1 MERSNPSGG
10 SDIGERLAT
19 AAETSSAGPPPP
31 PAESAAVT
39 RTRRGR
45 HIVFGLL
52 GLCALL
58 VIALGALVFTHRQAP
73 VEASSSPQA
82 SPKPADGASPPL
94 GFTDSLIDMGWQ
106 DYRPEGF
113 SLGLPPLWM
122 PYIKDIPNPDPYLE
136 WVAMGY
142 FDTNHPPAWLY
153 VLKVPVEW
161 PPEVAETM
169 FERRRL
175 QVIADPTVV
184 RVSELTEIQLSDGVG
199 YTFTTVSET
208 PSGLNSETSYEVLHE
223 GYVYALAIDVPLKH
237 RDEYGSLF
245 DDIART
251 FEITD

>member
-1 MERSNPSGG
+1 MERSNASGG

-19 AAETSSAGPPPP
+19 AADTSSVGPPPP
-31 PAESAAVT
+31 PAESAADT
-39 RTRRGR
+39 RTRRDR
-45 HIVFGLL
+45 RVAFGLV
-52 GLCALL
+52 GLSALL
-58 VIALGALVFTHRQAP
+58 VIALGALVFLAP
-73 VEASSSPQA
+73 STSPRH
-82 SPKPADGASPPL
+82 ADSGSPPL
-94 GFTDSLIDMGWQ
+94 GFDDSLIDIGWQ
-106 DYRPEGF
+106 DYWPEGF
-113 SLGLPPLWM
+113 SLGLPPLWI
-122 PYIKDIPNPDPYLE
+122 PYFKDIPNPDPYLE

-142 FDTNHPPAWLY
+142 SDTRYHPPAWLY
-153 VLKVPVEW
+153 VLKVPVDW

-208 PSGLNSETSYEVLHE
+208 PSGLNSETSYEILHE

>member
-1 MERSNPSGG
+1 VERSNASGG

-19 AAETSSAGPPPP
+19 AAETSSAGLPPS
-31 PAESAAVT
+31 PAETPADT

-45 HIVFGLL
+45 RIAFGLL

-175 QVIADPTVV
+175 QVIADPAVV

-208 PSGLNSETSYEVLHE
+208 PSGLNSETSYEILHE

>member
-1 MERSNPSGG
+1 VERSNASGG

-31 PAESAAVT
+31 PAESAADT

-58 VIALGALVFTHRQAP
+58 VIALGALVFTQRQPP
-73 VEASSSPQA
+73 VKASSSPQA
-82 SPKPADGASPPL
+82 SPRPEDTASPPL
-94 GFTDSLIDMGWQ
+94 GFADSLLDEGWQ
-106 DYRPEGF
+106 DYRPDGF
-113 SLGLPPLWM
+113 SLGLPPMWI

-136 WVAMGY
+136 WVATGY
-142 FDTNHPPAWLY
+142 SDTRHPPAWLY
-153 VLKVPVEW
+153 VLKVPVDW

-175 QVIADPTVV
+175 QVLGDPTVV
-184 RVSELTEIQLSDGVG
+184 RVTEMTEIQLSDGVG
-199 YTFTTVSET
+199 YTYTTVSET
-208 PSGLNSETSYEVLHE
+208 PSGLNSETSYEILHD

-237 RDEYGSLF
+237 RDEFGSLF